1 MGAVYHGRRLSDGA
15 DVALKL
21 LHDERHAARLESE
34 ARLLSRLRHPRVA
47 RVLDDRSHG
56 ARRCLVM
63 ELVRGPS
70 LARVLDQR
78 GPLPVAE
85 ALEYVRQLCEALA
98 YVHAQQVVHRD
109 VKPANVILGER
120 GVVLVDFGIARDMRG
135 GGGGATGAIGTPG
148 FMAPEVLAGG
158 AVSPR
163 TDVFGLAA
171 TLWTLVVG
179 KPPRFLEPTLLCELA
194 DGVDRTVAEAV
205 RAGLEPDPYLRLP
218 SVDAFAGALGEGLEP
233 APRARRETPRVLE
246 TIVRSAAGVFDAAA
260 ASIALFDRAAGDLV
274 YEYSWGP
281 GAEAVVGMRL
291 PLGTGIAGAV
301 LAAGEPEAIPSCRT
315 DPRFA
320 RQVAASTGYV
330 PGTMLVVPLR
340 RRAAPFGIV
349 QVLRDGAAFGPG
361 DVERGSAFVNLALAT
376 LDADAG
382 ETLTRVMTA
391 RSRTRR

>member
-1 MGAVYHGRRLSDGA
+1 MT
-15 DVALKL
+15 
-21 LHDERHAARLESE
+21 
-34 ARLLSRLRHPRVA
+34 
-47 RVLDDRSHG
+47 
-56 ARRCLVM
+56 

-70 LARVLDQR
+70 LARVLEQR

-120 GVVLVDFGIARDMRG
+120 GVVLVDFGIARDLRP
-135 GGGGATGAIGTPG
+135 AAAARRASIGTPG

-218 SVDAFAGALGEGLEP
+218 SVDAFAGALGEGLERRAAQSTRACSRRSSARPP
-233 APRARRETPRVLE
+233 ASSMPPPRRSRCSTAPPGTSCTSTRGARARRRSSACASRSGPASPARCSPPASPR
-246 TIVRSAAGVFDAAA
+246 RSRAAA
-260 ASIALFDRAAGDLV
+260 RTRASPARSRRARATCPARC
-274 YEYSWGP
+274 SW
-281 GAEAVVGMRL
+281 
-291 PLGTGIAGAV
+291 
-301 LAAGEPEAIPSCRT
+301 CR
-315 DPRFA
+315 
-320 RQVAASTGYV
+320 S
-330 PGTMLVVPLR
+330 R

-382 ETLTRVMTA
+382 ETLTG
-391 RSRTRR
+391 S

>member
-1 MGAVYHGRRLSDGA
+1 MVEWISGGGMGAVYHGRRLSDGA

-56 ARRCLVM
+56 ARRCLVT
-63 ELVRGPS
+63 ELVHGPS
-70 LARVLDQR
+70 LARLLEQR

-109 VKPANVILGER
+109 VKPANVVLGER
-120 GVVLVDFGIARDMRG
+120 GVVLVDFGIARDLRG
-135 GGGGATGAIGTPG
+135 SGSGGATGAIGTPG

-158 AVSPR
+158 TVSPR
-163 TDVFGLAA
+163 TDVFGVAA

-179 KPPRFLEPTLLCELA
+179 KPPRFLEPTLLCERA

-218 SVDAFAGALGEGLEP
+218 SVRAFAGALGAGLEP
-233 APRARRETPRVLE
+233 ARLESPRVLE
-246 TIVRSAAGVFDAAA
+246 TIVRSAAGVFHAAA

-274 YEYSWGP
+274 YECSWGP

-340 RRAAPFGIV
+340 RRSAPFGIV

-361 DVERGSAFVNLALAT
+361 DIERGSAFVNLALAT

-382 ETLTRVMTA
+382 ETLTGG
-391 RSRTRR
+391 S